1 MPEGPSIVILK
12 EAVAHLKHKIVAEA
26 SGYAELDMDELSHK
40 KVMDFKSWGKHFLIC
55 FADFTI
61 KIHFGLFGSYQ
72 LHEPKKVNPKLA
84 LHFNDDSVYFYVC
97 TVKRLDGPLDK
108 IYDWE
113 ADVMGDQW
121 KPLKAFKR
129 LKAQPDS
136 MISDV
141 LLDQEIFSGVG
152 NIIKNEVLYR
162 CRVHPESLVK
172 DIPDAKLKAIVRECR
187 TYSFDFL
194 RWKSNKEL
202 SKHFE
207 VYEQKS
213 NKGSGKA
220 VIRKETGKTKRSSYF
235 IEGKQKFYT

>member
-12 EAVAHLKHKIVAEA
+12 DAVAHLKHKIVSEA
-26 SGYAELDMDELSHK
+26 SGYADLDMDGLIHK

-72 LHEPKKVNPKLA
+72 LHKPKKVNPKLA

-97 TVKRLDGPLDK
+97 TVKRLDQPLNDV
-108 IYDWE
+108 YDWE
-113 ADVMGDQW
+113 ADVMGDHW
-121 KPLKAFKR
+121 KPLKALRR
-129 LKAQPDS
+129 LRSQPEQ

-141 LLDQEIFSGVG
+141 LLDQKIFSGVG

-172 DIPDAKLKAIVRECR
+172 NIPEAKLKAIVKECR

-194 RWKSNKEL
+194 RWKSNGEL

-213 NKGSGKA
+213 DKGSGRA
-220 VIRKETGKTKRSSYF
+220 VIRKETGKAKRTSYF
-235 IEGKQKFYT
+235 IEKTQKLYI